1 MQLNALIAITS
12 LILRDD
18 LIDVSIIQIERE
30 WPDILPAVIKRGL
43 KSCSSNE
50 KALTRTLQSIHRL
63 LELDSKDGV
72 CTWTSPLKVAA
83 RLIANDGLELLT
95 EV

>member
-18 LIDVSIIQIERE
+18 LIDVSMIEIERE
-30 WPDILPAVIKRGL
+30 WPDMLPAIIKRGL

-50 KALTRTLQSIHRL
+50 KALIRTLQSIHRL

-72 CTWTSPLKVAA
+72 LP
-83 RLIANDGLELLT
+83 
-95 EV
+95 